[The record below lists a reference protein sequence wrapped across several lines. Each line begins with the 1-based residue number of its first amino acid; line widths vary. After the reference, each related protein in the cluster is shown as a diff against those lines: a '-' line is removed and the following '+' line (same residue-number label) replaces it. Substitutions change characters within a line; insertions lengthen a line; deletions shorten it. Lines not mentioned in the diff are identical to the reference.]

1 MNNEKKASV
10 LTLEHLAPYLPYGL
24 KCHNMGNTDEEGHAF
39 VSEIVGLDHDN
50 VWVSHEHEDNDYA
63 YSDTFPLLRP
73 LSNLTKEIEHNG
85 VSFLPLLLLA
95 KVEDYQNNYLDDDE
109 SGIPIIGKDVSDFDM
124 GSMTY
129 AHTYRFRFDE
139 ELKLFVVDLLD
150 EDGSMISELM
160 SIATRNFDL
169 IKKLFEWHFD
179 VFGLIDKGLAID
191 INSIEGKETKAN
203 G

>member
-1 MNNEKKASV
+1 VNNEKKSPV

-24 KCHNMGNTDEEGHAF
+24 KVVSKINNYSYTLLGACKDEILIQDDLNG
-39 VSEIVGLDHDN
+39 
-50 VWVSHEHEDNDYA
+50 WYA
-63 YSDTFPLLRP
+63 TNIFKPILRP
-73 LSNLTKEIEHNG
+73 LSELTKEIEHNG

-150 EDGSMISELM
+150 EDGSMISEAIN
-160 SIATRNFDL
+160 IATRNFDL
-169 IKKLFEWHFD
+169 IKKLYEWHFD
-179 VFGLIDKGLAID
+179 VFGLIDQGLAID
-191 INSIEGKETKAN
+191 INSIERKETNN

>member
-1 MNNEKKASV
+1 MNNEKKSPV

-24 KCHNMGNTDEEGHAF
+24 KVVSKINNYSYTLLGACKDEILIQDDLNG
-39 VSEIVGLDHDN
+39 
-50 VWVSHEHEDNDYA
+50 WYA
-63 YSDTFPLLRP
+63 TNIFKPILRP
-73 LSNLTKEIEHNG
+73 LSELTKEIEHNG

-150 EDGSMISELM
+150 EDGSMISEAIN
-160 SIATRNFDL
+160 IATRNFDL
-169 IKKLFEWHFD
+169 IKKLYEWHFD
-179 VFGLIDKGLAID
+179 VFGLIDQGLAID
-191 INSIEGKETKAN
+191 INSIERKETNN